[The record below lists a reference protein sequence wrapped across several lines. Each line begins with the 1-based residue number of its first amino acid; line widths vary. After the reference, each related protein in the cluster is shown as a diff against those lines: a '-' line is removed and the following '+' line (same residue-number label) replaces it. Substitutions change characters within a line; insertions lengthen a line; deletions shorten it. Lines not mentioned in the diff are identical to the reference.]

1 MHILSPWWLS
11 DCHGDSLST
20 ESGRD
25 ALCPREPL
33 CHGNVLFLLCI
44 RMIATF
50 PSFFLLVHGSMFQGT
65 NPPLAGFSAETA
77 MLLWGC
83 PASTAHGAPPLR
95 LALWRAASQA
105 CVQHFDAAGLFWAGF
120 AYVSSVSFTSL
131 SYCLGSLKCPSLL
144 TVWWDSP
151 GIWCV
156 FHYLQELKG
165 RGILCR
171 LVMPK
176 AQLRHSSICTPW
188 QCYGW
193 EVDEEGCR
201 DIWVQAAVMTSHTWR
216 PSWLGLL
223 IKCVGHSSAMWIKD
237 VSFPVYLTPGEA
249 SPLRL
254 GRSVCSRNQC
264 LVLTSREKDDYGE
277 WQMPS
282 WQGWVCEVGDLVQP
296 NPQVFSSSCLCLGGR
311 YSTLVEFWTS
321 P

>member
-1 MHILSPWWLS
+1 MGTHWAQSREEMLSVLGS
-11 DCHGDSLST
+11 H
-20 ESGRD
+20 
-25 ALCPREPL
+25 LCI
-33 CHGNVLFLLCI
+33 HGNVLFLLCI

-83 PASTAHGAPPLR
+83 PPVLPTGPSSPVGALNGCVPGVC
-95 LALWRAASQA
+95 AAFRR
-105 CVQHFDAAGLFWAGF
+105 CGTFLAGF

-223 IKCVGHSSAMWIKD
+223 IKCVGYSRAMWIKD

-249 SPLRL
+249 SSLRPA
-254 GRSVCSRNQC
+254 RSVCSRKQR

-282 WQGWVCEVGDLVQP
+282 WQGWVCEVGGLVQP

-311 YSTLVEFWTS
+311 YSTLVELWTS